1 MGIITIARTHGSGG
15 TLFAKALAKN
25 LDYKCINRT
34 SFNDHCQAINNH
46 VRLFGLQSEES
57 PSFLG
62 WLQEV
67 MSNRY
72 FFKISLLANIY
83 HCALQNNVILVGMG
97 AGIILSGRENVLH
110 LRVVRLFSERV
121 KAIAEVKNI
130 PYDDAFDLVERMDE
144 GKKDFVSRYF
154 DEDVNDPT
162 LYHLTINTSYLKFD
176 DVLNM
181 ISDYAKNH
189 LTPAHPAETEE
200 FFRNRLLEKRAEILL
215 FRLGMANNYG
225 KISFEAIDDGLLIV
239 KGAAAG
245 AEEKERLFASLN
257 KNKEIKK
264 IEDYLNVGMSSDIN
278 P

>member
-62 WLQEV
+62 WLREV

-144 GKKDFVSRYF
+144 GKKDFVSHYF

-215 FRLGMANNYG
+215 FRLGMANSYG

>member
-278 P
+278 S

>member
-15 TLFAKALAKN
+15 TLFAEALAKN
-25 LDYKCINRT
+25 LEYKCINRT
-34 SFNDHCQAINNH
+34 SFNDHWQAINDH
-46 VRLFGLQSEES
+46 AGVFGLQSEES
-57 PSFLG
+57 PSFLE
-62 WLQEV
+62 WLQEL
-67 MSNRY
+67 MSNRH

-83 HCALQNNVILVGMG
+83 HCALQNNVVLVGMG
-97 AGIILSGRENVLH
+97 AGIILSGIENVLH

-130 PYDDAFDLVERMDE
+130 PYDDAFDLVEKMDD

-154 DEDVNDPT
+154 DADINEPT

-176 DVLNM
+176 DALNM

-189 LTPAHPAETEE
+189 LTFTHPAETGE

-215 FRLGMANNYG
+215 FRLGMADSYG
-225 KISFEAIDDGLLIV
+225 KISFEAVDDGMLIV

-264 IEDYLNVGMSSDIN
+264 IDDCLNVGMPSERHY
-278 P
+278 